1 MCKIYNKVHK
11 NIDMPLCPL
20 GIQSGFINLTVKI
33 TANSID
39 AIGVALAPFTASFT
53 PRDTPPSLIGNNI
66 NEGADNTILYRG
78 TRYQLIGGVQI
89 CKPTHTGYNLPG
101 QNEEP
106 SLEIILTYVNYRVVG
121 NYPSGIIV
129 IVPIYNSGYNLHGA
143 YLNQLIDPAHNPAAS
158 LQTIFFENKDDNTSL
173 SFAYNTC
180 IDNVAPN
187 SNTNNTTVRCYYF
200 SNGIRL
206 TGQYFQELMRM
217 LTQQSKTDIPMYSIP
232 PALRDNE
239 STVTEY
245 TFENGEKQVKAKSD
259 YGYIHTTQLSTG
271 SVEFNT
277 QFQFF
282 KKPISLTSS
291 SFQKTCP
298 YYATSKY
305 KCVPFNSLNDL
316 SGNIVIPGGRT
327 LEDILAKNEADAS
340 KDASSGMTLA
350 ELGETVGIG
359 AAVAVS
365 IGIIIVLG
373 KMIWRP
379 LMQRK
384 PGS

>member
-1 MCKIYNKVHK
+1 MCANYTIW

-20 GIQSGFINLTVKI
+20 GIQSGFINLTGNI

-39 AIGVALAPFTASFT
+39 AIGVALAPFTASFA
-53 PRDTPPSLIGNNI
+53 PRNTPPALIHNNI
-66 NEGADNTILYRG
+66 NEGADNTLLYRG

-89 CKPTHTGYNLPG
+89 CKPSHTGYGLPG
-101 QNEEP
+101 QPEVP

-129 IVPIYNSGYNLHGA
+129 IVPIYNSSNNLHGA
-143 YLNQLIDPAHNPAAS
+143 YLNQFIDSANNPAAS

-187 SNTNNTTVRCYYF
+187 SNTNNTIVRCYYF

-217 LTQQSKTDIPMYSIP
+217 LTQQGNTDVPMYAIP
-232 PALRDNE
+232 PALRDNNA

-245 TFENGEKQVKAKSD
+245 KFVNGEKQVTAKSAD
-259 YGYIHTTQLSTG
+259 GHIYTSQLSIA
-271 SVEFNT
+271 SNEFKS

-327 LEDILAKNEADAS
+327 LEDILAKNDAAKKS
-340 KDASSGMTLA
+340 ESSGMTLA
-350 ELGETVGIG
+350 DLGETVGIG